1 MKISK
6 YFTTSSITEG
16 FWVALLGSGFIYL
29 EWFGCSSRAI
39 ETLLAIAFFSLLLR
53 ADDKVWFWS
62 GFGIGTLWFWWIG
75 LSFIHYQL
83 SWLLPF
89 AILAIGLLYGTIFYL
104 LSLITSKL
112 HSWLGGDRLILLLLK
127 SAAII
132 SISYIHPFGFDWLKL
147 ELLLIHTYFGVEWWQ
162 IAILLLSITLSIYR
176 ASPLYLALLLL
187 AYSPL
192 QTTVSY
198 DDNNSSIRLIS
209 TYTTVEDKWNEK
221 LVVTH
226 INNTLVL
233 IDKAIADKKSTIVL
247 PESIFPFFLNMETNV
262 LERIEEQSKQIN
274 IVIGALYLDGEIHR
288 NSTYI
293 FQDGNYTIA
302 NKVVLVPFGESNPLP
317 KWAGRWVND
326 IFFDG
331 AIDYIGSSTPTDY
344 TIDGVK
350 YRNAICY
357 EATSQKL
364 YEDNP
369 SHMIVLSN
377 NGWFT
382 PSSEPTLQRLLLEY
396 YATIHHTEILHS
408 TNMSRAY
415 RISVGE

>member
-16 FWVALLGSGFIYL
+16 FLVALLGSGFIYL
-29 EWFGCSSRAI
+29 DWWEVSNIVVESILSLSFI
-39 ETLLAIAFFSLLLR
+39 YLLLR
-53 ADDKVWFWS
+53 ARFTVWFWS
-62 GFGIGTLWFWWIG
+62 GFFISILWFWWIG
-75 LSFIHYQL
+75 ISFGHYGMA
-83 SWLLPF
+83 WIAPI
-89 AILAIGLLYGTIFYL
+89 AVVAIGLLYGTIFYL
-104 LSLITSKL
+104 LAVSIEKISTLYSSQL
-112 HSWLGGDRLILLLLK
+112 LRLLLRSIILLLL
-127 SAAII
+127 
-132 SISYIHPFGFDWLKL
+132 SYIHPFGFDWFKP
-147 ELLLIHTYFGVEWWQ
+147 ELTMVHTFFGIQKWQ
-162 IAILLLSITLSIYR
+162 FTIILLSISLVIYSR
-176 ASPLYLALLLL
+176 KVIYLMIVLL
-187 AYSPL
+187 AYSPY
-192 QTTVSY
+192 QTVIEYGSKYGEIALT
-198 DDNNSSIRLIS
+198 S
-209 TYTTVEDKWNEK
+209 THTTVEDKWNPK
-221 LVVTH
+221 LVLSH
-226 INNTLVL
+226 INSTLTL
-233 IDKAIADKKSTIVL
+233 IERAIAQKRSTIIL
-247 PESIFPFFLNMETNV
+247 PESVFPFFLNIETNI
-262 LERIEEQSKQIN
+262 LEKIKELSKQID
-274 IVIGALYLDGEIHR
+274 IVIGALYLDGDIHR